1 MYAAHPDD
9 RPLMTAAEYLAFAD
23 AQAVKYEYR
32 AGRVYAM
39 TGASI
44 RHNIIV
50 ASTITHVATQLA
62 EQDCTVTTSDTRVF
76 VASTEAYR
84 YPDVTVF
91 CGDPAY
97 WSERND
103 TLTNPILL
111 IEVLSPS
118 TAVTDYNEKLE
129 EYTQIDS
136 LQAYVIISQDKPK
149 AELYRRD
156 DSGKWIY
163 DFVTGLDAEIS
174 VPLPAQELRLSLAQV
189 YRRVRWTTAD
199 E

>member
-1 MYAAHPDD
+1 MYAAQQNDM
-9 RPLMTAAEYLAFAD
+9 PLMTADEYLAFAD
-23 AQAVKYEYR
+23 AQAIKYEYQ

-44 RHNIIV
+44 RHNTIV
-50 ASTITHVATQLA
+50 ASTIMHVGSQLT

-76 VASTEAYR
+76 IASTEAYR

-103 TLTNPILL
+103 TLTNPMLL

-149 AELYRRD
+149 VELYRCD

-163 DFVTGLDAEIS
+163 AFVTGLDAEIS
-174 VPLPAQELRLSLAQV
+174 VPLPVQALRLSLAQV
-189 YRRVRWTTAD
+189 YRRVRWTNAD